1 MKLQVDVIII
11 SFAKDENLRSV
22 TESCVTTLLNSESKI
37 QFNVIIVESNHLE
50 KFKNLSNFKNVKIVY
65 PTEQFGYN
73 KYLNIG
79 IKLTTSNYVCLC
91 NNDLIF
97 NKNWASKL
105 IEAMSQDPQLLSV
118 SPYSTNP
125 HKTRF
130 NLEIQDKVEYGYG
143 IRRYLTGW
151 CIFQKRKIYEQTGL
165 FDERFTFWY
174 ADNDYS
180 ETIKKL
186 GIKHALVLNSVVEHI
201 ESKTLNGKDSNTKR
215 KLTIE
220 QKKIFDLKWKNKR

>member
-1 MKLQVDVIII
+1 M
-11 SFAKDENLRSV
+11 R
-22 TESCVTTLLNSESKI
+22 
-37 QFNVIIVESNHLE
+37 
-50 KFKNLSNFKNVKIVY
+50 KNLKVNNLLKIYFQVI
-65 PTEQFGYN
+65 PRQ
-73 KYLNIG
+73 
-79 IKLTTSNYVCLC
+79 
-91 NNDLIF
+91 
-97 NKNWASKL
+97 
-105 IEAMSQDPQLLSV
+105 
-118 SPYSTNP
+118 
-125 HKTRF
+125 
-130 NLEIQDKVEYGYG
+130 
-143 IRRYLTGW
+143 YLTQQQVW
-151 CIFQKRKIYEQTGL
+151 ELLINTIFQKRKIYEQTGL